1 MISLQKEKESLTV
14 HSLTVNSLRNGAKT
28 FVRLYFA
35 IPISNKI
42 GQKSGI
48 SVVPE
53 LYLWTLRKPYMMPGL
68 LQSDF

>member
-14 HSLTVNSLRNGAKT
+14 HSLTVNSLRNAAKT

-53 LYLWTLRKPYMMPGL
+53 LYL
-68 LQSDF
+68 

>member
-28 FVRLYFA
+28 FVRLYFE

-53 LYLWTLRKPYMMPGL
+53 LYL
-68 LQSDF
+68 